1 MSKKEDIGKLFSDSL
16 KDFEKSPT
24 STTMESIEAL
34 LDQNEANT
42 KKTNRY
48 RLLALLLL
56 LSLSS
61 GILFYYFSSTT
72 ETSEPQLEITN
83 TSQEQNATEIV
94 DTQQNHSENSTN
106 TTTQQVLDSL
116 NTTVYTSKTNNSTS
130 TPQTDQNTLAKS
142 SEQEVKNTSKTKHSF
157 ASTRS
162 NNNTTADRTS
172 NAQQKLANTKT
183 KNDKVDQKVSQASDT
198 SEMKM
203 NTNAIAQN
211 KTTLQND
218 PSALDKETEIASNT
232 QIVQDQKNDT
242 TALAHQT
249 AQLKDEIA
257 ENPDQFGDAKD
268 RKKSKDTLIYM
279 ERLKEGKEQPT
290 RFSIH
295 TGPYLNFKGNGSA
308 FSDEAIDF
316 KEKGGLTMSY
326 GAHLSTYFSKKI
338 GLEVGYNYMGL
349 KTKLKAIPG
358 NTARAILQ
366 DMQVNSTFQ
375 TQIRTQDTL
384 DISQKINYHEFSA
397 GLTYLV
403 YQKDKLDIEAT
414 AGGSFWFRNNSKLNI
429 DLPNQSFD
437 GESETLLSTNGSFNL
452 GANLL
457 YRYTDKLHFVAV
469 PRFKYMLRNISTN
482 ENSYQ
487 PFYFGIQFGVSF
499 KLN

>member
-1 MSKKEDIGKLFSDSL
+1 M
-16 KDFEKSPT
+16 
-24 STTMESIEAL
+24 
-34 LDQNEANT
+34 AN
-42 KKTNRY
+42 
-48 RLLALLLL
+48 
-56 LSLSS
+56 
-61 GILFYYFSSTT
+61 
-72 ETSEPQLEITN
+72 
-83 TSQEQNATEIV
+83 
-94 DTQQNHSENSTN
+94 
-106 TTTQQVLDSL
+106 
-116 NTTVYTSKTNNSTS
+116 
-130 TPQTDQNTLAKS
+130 
-142 SEQEVKNTSKTKHSF
+142 
-157 ASTRS
+157 
-162 NNNTTADRTS
+162 
-172 NAQQKLANTKT
+172 
-183 KNDKVDQKVSQASDT
+183 
-198 SEMKM
+198 
-203 NTNAIAQN
+203 
-211 KTTLQND
+211 
-218 PSALDKETEIASNT
+218 
-232 QIVQDQKNDT
+232 
-242 TALAHQT
+242 QT

-257 ENPDQFGDAKD
+257 ESPEQFGDAKD

-308 FSDEAIDF
+308 FSDEAIGF
-316 KEKGGLTMSY
+316 TEKGGLTMSY

-338 GLEVGYNYMGL
+338 GLEVGYTYMGL
-349 KTKLKAIPG
+349 KTKLKAVPG

-375 TQIRTQDTL
+375 TQIHTQDTL

-437 GESETLLSTNGSFNL
+437 TESESLLSTNGSFNL

-457 YRYTDKLHFVAV
+457 YRYTDKLHFVAM
-469 PRFKYMLRNISTN
+469 PRFKHMLRNISTN